1 MLTIWGKKQ
10 RALCDGIARR
20 DFLRVGALGLGGLTL
35 ADLLRYR
42 AAGAEAGRTSNVGSH
57 RAVIMIYLCG
67 APSHQD
73 TYDLKPDAP
82 AEYRGEFRPIRTNVP
97 GIDICEL
104 MPLQARIA
112 DKLAIIRNMRALATD
127 THMPDELLCGFP
139 WGPEGG
145 PRSLRMCTRPTFGSV
160 VSRLRPAN
168 GSNLPPYVTLD
179 MAVMPHG
186 YRRPLGLEPAFLG
199 LAHQPFDP
207 STTGGLANLGL
218 SDGMTL
224 ERLGDR
230 RQLLS
235 TFDAMPRSLEYSEG
249 TLAGMDRFQAQAM
262 EIVSS
267 PRVRDAFDIEREP
280 ETIRRT
286 YGPLTR
292 FLQARRLVEAGV
304 SVVTVLAPG
313 YWDTH
318 GNNFGTL
325 RQLLP
330 VLDRGIFAL
339 VSDLHQRG
347 LDQDVAVVVWGEYGR
362 TPRINANA
370 GRDHWPQS
378 MFALVAGGGFR
389 MGQVIGATTSRAERP
404 VGAGY
409 VPQNLLATLYRHIF
423 AIDPAT
429 TLPDHTGRPIYLLDE
444 RETIQELS

>member
-10 RALCDGIARR
+10 RPLCDGRSRR
-20 DFLRVGALGLGGLTL
+20 EFLRVGALGLGGLSL
-35 ADLLRYR
+35 ADLLRHQ
-42 AAGAEAGRTSNVGSH
+42 ANGAEAARSSH

-73 TYDLKPDAP
+73 TYDLKPGAP
-82 AEYRGEFRPIRTNVP
+82 SEYRGEFRPIRTNVP

-127 THMPDELLCGFP
+127 THMPEELLSGFP
-139 WGPEGG
+139 FGPSGG
-145 PRSLRMCTRPTFGSV
+145 PASLRPGVRPTFGSV

-168 GSNLPPYVTLD
+168 GTNLPPYVTLD
-179 MAVMPHG
+179 MSVMPHG

-199 LAHQPFDP
+199 QAHQPFDP
-207 STTGGLANLGL
+207 STPGGLANLSL
-218 SDGMTL
+218 SGNMTL
-224 ERLGDR
+224 ARMHDR

-235 TFDAMPRSLEYSEG
+235 AFDSLRRDLEYSEG
-249 TLAGMDRFQAQAM
+249 TFAGMDRFSAQAM

-267 PRVRDAFDIEREP
+267 PRVRDAFDVSGEP
-280 ETIRRT
+280 EALRRT

-330 VLDRGIFAL
+330 LLDRGIFAL
-339 VSDLHQRG
+339 VSDLYQRG

-362 TPRINANA
+362 TPRINGNA
-370 GRDHWPQS
+370 GRDHWPQA

-389 MGQVIGATTSRAERP
+389 MGQVIGATTARAERP
-404 VGAGY
+404 VGGEY
-409 VPQNLLATLYRHIF
+409 VPQNLLATLYREMF
-423 AIDPAT
+423 GIDPAT

-444 RETIQELS
+444 REPIRELS

>member
-10 RALCDGIARR
+10 KPLCDGLSRR
-20 DFLRVGALGLGGLTL
+20 EFLRVGALGLGGLTL
-35 ADLLRYR
+35 ADLLGHR
-42 AAGAEAGRTSNVGSH
+42 AQGAEAARASH

-73 TYDLKPDAP
+73 MYDLKPDAP
-82 AEYRGEFRPIRTNVP
+82 AEYRGEFRPIRSNVP

-112 DKLAIIRNMRALATD
+112 DKLAIIRNLRALATD
-127 THMPDELLCGFP
+127 THMPEELLSGFP
-139 WGPEGG
+139 HGPSGG
-145 PRSLRMCTRPTFGSV
+145 PASVPPGTRPTFGSV
-160 VSRLRPAN
+160 VSRLGRAN
-168 GSNLPPYVTLD
+168 GTNLPPYVTLD
-179 MAVMPHG
+179 MSVMPHG
-186 YRRPLGLEPAFLG
+186 YRRPLALEPAFLG
-199 LAHQPFDP
+199 VAHQPFDP
-207 STTGGLANLGL
+207 STPGGLANLGL
-218 SDGMTL
+218 GDGMTL
-224 ERLGDR
+224 ERLGER

-235 TFDAMPRSLEYSEG
+235 TFDSLRRDIETSTG
-249 TLAGMDRFQAQAM
+249 TFAGMDRFTAQAM

-267 PRVRDAFDIEREP
+267 PCVRDAFDVSREP
-280 ETIRRT
+280 AMVRQS

-304 SVVTVLAPG
+304 KVVTVLAPG

-339 VSDLHQRG
+339 VCDLNQRG

-362 TPRINANA
+362 TPRINNQA
-370 GRDHWPQS
+370 GRDHWPQA

-389 MGQVIGATTSRAERP
+389 MGQVIGATNARAEHP
-404 VGAGY
+404 VGGAY
-409 VPQNLLATLYRHIF
+409 VPQNLLATLYQEVF

-429 TLPDHTGRPIYLLDE
+429 TLLDHMGRPVYLLNE
-444 RETIQELS
+444 RETIRELI